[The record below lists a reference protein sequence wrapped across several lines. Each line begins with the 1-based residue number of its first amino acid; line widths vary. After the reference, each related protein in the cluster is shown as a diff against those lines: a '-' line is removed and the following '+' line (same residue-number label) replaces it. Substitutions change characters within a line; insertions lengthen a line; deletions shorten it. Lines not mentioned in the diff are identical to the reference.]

1 MPVFTVLEPIKLTTY
16 YHKINCKV
24 YKKFCSVRSPMNTYQ
39 GSKLTTNWSHM
50 RLDFWLCA

>member
-1 MPVFTVLEPIKLTTY
+1 MPVFTVLEPINLTTY
-16 YHKINCKV
+16 YHKINYKV